1 MAKIMS
7 AAEAVALIQE
17 GDSVAIAGFLTVGTP
32 LGLVDALVA
41 CGTKNLELI
50 VNDTGYPDRGVG
62 KLIVNR
68 QARSVVVSHI
78 GTNPETGRQ
87 MVAGELKVEL
97 NPQGT
102 LVERLRAGGT
112 GLGGFLTPVGVG
124 TLVAEGKPQLTF
136 DGREYLV
143 ERALAPQFGFV
154 KAFRADKKGNL
165 TYRKAARN
173 FNPAIAMAAKTT
185 IAEVDEIVESGSL
198 DPELIVTP
206 WVFVQILV
214 PIGSQRGQ

>member
-1 MAKIMS
+1 MVQIMS
-7 AAEAVALIQE
+7 AAAAVALVQE

-41 CGTKNLELI
+41 RGTTNLDLI

-68 QARSVVVSHI
+68 QARSLIASHI

-124 TLVAEGKPQLTF
+124 TLVEEGKQKLSL
-136 DGREYLV
+136 DGREYLL
-143 ERALAPQFGFV
+143 ERPLTPKFGFV

-165 TYRKAARN
+165 VYRKAARN
-173 FNPAIAMAAKTT
+173 FNPAVAAASEIT
-185 IAEVDEIVESGSL
+185 IAEVDEVVESGML
-198 DPELIVTP
+198 DPESIITP

-214 PIGSQRGQ
+214 PRRQC

>member
-1 MAKIMS
+1 MVQIMS
-7 AAEAVALIQE
+7 AEEAVALVRE

-32 LGLVDALVA
+32 LGLVDALVTR
-41 CGTKNLELI
+41 GTKNLDLI
-50 VNDTGYPDRGVG
+50 VNDTGYPDRGAG

-68 QARSVVVSHI
+68 QARSLIASHI

-87 MVAGELKVEL
+87 MLAGELKVEL

-102 LVERLRAGGT
+102 LVERLRSGGT

-124 TLVAEGKPQLTF
+124 TLVEEGKQKLTL
-136 DGREYLV
+136 DGREYLL
-143 ERALAPQFGFV
+143 ERPLTPKIGFV

-165 TYRKAARN
+165 VYRKAARN
-173 FNPAIAMAAKTT
+173 FNPAVAVASEIT
-185 IAEVDEIVESGSL
+185 IAEVDEIVEIGML
-198 DPELIVTP
+198 DPERIITP

-214 PIGSQRGQ
+214 PRRK

>member
-1 MAKIMS
+1 MVHIMS
-7 AAEAVALIQE
+7 AVEAMALVQE

-32 LGLVDALVA
+32 LALVDALVA
-41 CGTKNLELI
+41 RGTTNLDLI
-50 VNDTGYPDRGVG
+50 VNDTGYPDRGAG

-68 QARSVVVSHI
+68 QARSLIASHI

-124 TLVAEGKPQLTF
+124 TLVEEGKPKLTL
-136 DGREYLV
+136 DGREYLL
-143 ERALAPQFGFV
+143 ERPLTPKFGLV
-154 KAFRADKKGNL
+154 KAFRADTKGNL
-165 TYRKAARN
+165 VYRKAARN
-173 FNPAIAMAAKTT
+173 FNPAVAMASEIT
-185 IAEVDEIVESGSL
+185 IAEVDEVVELGKL
-198 DPELIVTP
+198 DPESIMTP

-214 PIGSQRGQ
+214 PQRK

>member
-1 MAKIMS
+1 MVRIMS
-7 AAEAVALIQE
+7 AEEAIALIQE
-17 GDSVAIAGFLTVGTP
+17 GDSVAIAGFLTSGTP

-41 CGTKNLELI
+41 RGTKNLDLI
-50 VNDTGYPDRGVG
+50 VNDTGYPDRSAG

-68 QARSVVVSHI
+68 QARSVVASHI

-102 LVERLRAGGT
+102 LVERLRAAGT

-124 TLVAEGKPQLTF
+124 TLVEEGKPKLTF
-136 DGREYLV
+136 DGREYLL
-143 ERALAPQFGFV
+143 ERPLKPKFGFV
-154 KAFRADKKGNL
+154 KAFRADRKGNL
-165 TYRKAARN
+165 SYRKAARN
-173 FNPAIAMAAKTT
+173 FNPAVAMAAEIT
-185 IAEVDEIVESGSL
+185 IAEVDEIVESGML
-198 DPELIVTP
+198 DPEVIVTP

-214 PIGSQRGQ
+214 PRRES